1 MNNLAKWQ
9 EMIVFKLMSISH
21 LNTLRGKKMCRF
33 IICSSQES
41 LCLYNNSSKD
51 WIFIYSLSY
60 WYKKTNQQISHCTY
74 LWQRLMTS
82 SDILPQIKI
91 LNHNVNNWI
100 SEKKIIKQLGRSKR
114 SQRQKD
120 SETHN
125 ISQWNYETNDKV
137 NIHKVISQHFI
148 TWIYIYWKNTSITL
162 EEYFICESQ

>member
-21 LNTLRGKKMCRF
+21 LNTLKGKKMCRF

-51 WIFIYSLSY
+51 WIFLYSLSY

-82 SDILPQIKI
+82 SDILSQIKI
-91 LNHNVNNWI
+91 LNNNVNNWI
-100 SEKKIIKQLGRSKR
+100 SEKKIIKQLGRSKK
-114 SQRQKD
+114 SETKGFWD
-120 SETHN
+120 SEGLSVN
-125 ISQWNYETNDKV
+125 LWNQWQSKYP
-137 NIHKVISQHFI
+137 
-148 TWIYIYWKNTSITL
+148 
-162 EEYFICESQ
+162 